1 MIIGLC
7 VGGHRGALVDLLTRS
22 LFTDTYGDTGR
33 KLGLGERV
41 GLEVSNCLV
50 PGGHRSSRQEEARVH
65 PVLWALA

>member
-1 MIIGLC
+1 MNSLA
-7 VGGHRGALVDLLTRS
+7 RT
-22 LFTDTYGDTGR
+22 LFTDMHGDAGR

-41 GLEVSNCLV
+41 GLEMSNCLV

>member
-1 MIIGLC
+1 M
-7 VGGHRGALVDLLTRS
+7 DSLTRS
-22 LFTDTYGDTGR
+22 LFTDTHGDSGR

-50 PGGHRSSRQEEARVH
+50 PGGHRSSKQEEARVH